1 MRTNVK
7 KIDLEQFKGML
18 VNADCELS
26 ISEMNRLRGGE
37 DRDDSTIS
45 DPDRPI
51 YIKE

>member
-1 MRTNVK
+1 MRTSVK
-7 KIDLEQFKGML
+7 KLSLEQFKGML
-18 VNADCELS
+18 VNADCELT

-37 DRDDSTIS
+37 DNQGD